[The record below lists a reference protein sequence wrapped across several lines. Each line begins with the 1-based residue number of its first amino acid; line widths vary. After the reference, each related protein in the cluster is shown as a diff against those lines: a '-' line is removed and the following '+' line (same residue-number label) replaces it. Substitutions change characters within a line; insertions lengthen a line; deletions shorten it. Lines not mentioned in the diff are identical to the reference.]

1 MGRYPMD
8 IGDEYEVDIF
18 DIAPNGEGVAKIKNY
33 PVFIKDAKLKDRI
46 KVRITNLTAGSADAE
61 IVA

>member
-1 MGRYPMD
+1 MD
-8 IGDEYEVDIF
+8 IGDEYDVEIF

-33 PVFIKDAKLKDRI
+33 PVFIKNAKLKERI
-46 KVRITNLTAGSADAE
+46 KVKITALTAGCADAE